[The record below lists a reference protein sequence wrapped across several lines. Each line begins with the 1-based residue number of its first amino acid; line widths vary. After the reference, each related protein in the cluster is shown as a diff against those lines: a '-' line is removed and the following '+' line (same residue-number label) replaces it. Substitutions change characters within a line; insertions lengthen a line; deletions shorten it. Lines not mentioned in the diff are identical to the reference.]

1 MPSSRNKKK
10 ALKAEEGDADE
21 DVLSENI
28 TPTTSKY
35 FPKTPTQWLF
45 LMNDEITKHDG
56 NVENNPVVAALRHP
70 KTDKKAL
77 YVFSQA
83 DGSVHEL
90 LHFQE
95 ECRSWL
101 IEQTVHSD
109 GSLYVTTQVDP
120 VFLVLPYLI
129 KAEQTGKFI
138 TLEQIIIDEDFPECE
153 RLITACKSQDLH
165 HVSEVKGDDD
175 LMAYKYSQEK
185 TLSWLK
191 LKTERLSRSLSQ
203 KNICVSGARAEDL
216 VHSKA
221 NHEEYLRYAFGIVSD
236 YLPVDLASRLREH
249 LGIPAVIEKR
259 PSDAA
264 NPPSKRIKLEDI
276 TPTEDYSK
284 NVVLEKKDS
293 KGKQTTAQKKLEKT
307 DKTGMRSLTA
317 FFSPKPKS

>member
-1 MPSSRNKKK
+1 M
-10 ALKAEEGDADE
+10 EEIYI
-21 DVLSENI
+21 S
-28 TPTTSKY
+28 
-35 FPKTPTQWLF
+35 
-45 LMNDEITKHDG
+45 
-56 NVENNPVVAALRHP
+56 
-70 KTDKKAL
+70 
-77 YVFSQA
+77 
-83 DGSVHEL
+83 
-90 LHFQE
+90 
-95 ECRSWL
+95 
-101 IEQTVHSD
+101 
-109 GSLYVTTQVDP
+109 
-120 VFLVLPYLI
+120 
-129 KAEQTGKFI
+129 
-138 TLEQIIIDEDFPECE
+138 
-153 RLITACKSQDLH
+153 SQDLLDY
-165 HVSEVKGDDD
+165 VNILKSAKATEPECVKNFILPEIASGISKRLRDLLNYSLRSGDDD